1 MAENFNANYV
11 YDMFERYFDTK
22 KEVVEDYF
30 NRMKIVDGK
39 VVKIDKERLQ
49 AILKGLESSLS
60 KFCDKT
66 SNERKHKVAMKLLNK
81 LNYDSFFSGESYA
94 KTQSRLDEVY
104 TYTSGKNI
112 NAYNIIGS
120 TMLVEANLGVER
132 NGYSKKEI
140 TGAYEWA
147 PRMVWN
153 IYDAVCNIG
162 FTDEEAVQI
171 FEKAKTIFS
180 KGLSSSIDDF
190 DSCVENEYFVYR
202 FNGKKYYNVFD
213 KEMFK
218 ETIKNCQTI
227 LVYPAEKIK
236 TNFGYIINRTLR
248 AEKDLQKNYNFAFEG
263 EKISNEEIA
272 VKFAKFAATKKASL
286 LTCKIEEIGESSIFR
301 SEDIDKFAVTKKAS
315 LLTCEIEELG
325 EISTFRSEDI
335 DKFVDEN
342 IRDFI
347 SNDCKIV
354 LNAKEEDY
362 TLNETELLAKNG
374 NNIYKGSN
382 LEKKNL
388 SETEELYIFGNPG
401 KDDMTKDNME
411 AMEELVEELLRKR
424 TDEVEE
430 NVKH

>member
-39 VVKIDKERLQ
+39 VLKIDKERLQ

-94 KTQSRLDEVY
+94 KTQNRLEEVY

-120 TMLVEANLGVER
+120 TMLVEANLRVER

-140 TGAYEWA
+140 TDAYEWA

-153 IYDAVCNIG
+153 IYDAVKNIG
-162 FTDEEAVQI
+162 FSAEETAQI

-180 KGLSSSIDDF
+180 KGLSTSIDQLYDG
-190 DSCVENEYFVYR
+190 VLNEYFVYR
-202 FNGKKYYNVFD
+202 FNGKKYNVFNE
-213 KEMFK
+213 KMFK

-227 LVYPAEKIK
+227 LIYPSVKIK
-236 TNFGYIINRTLR
+236 LNFDYIINKTLN
-248 AEKDLQKNYNFAFEG
+248 AEKDLQEQNNFVYEG
-263 EKISNEEIA
+263 ENLSNEEIA
-272 VKFAKFAATKKASL
+272 VKFAKFAVTKKASL
-286 LTCKIEEIGESSIFR
+286 LTCKIEQNDDMSVFKS
-301 SEDIDKFAVTKKAS
+301 D
-315 LLTCEIEELG
+315 
-325 EISTFRSEDI
+325 DI

-354 LNAKEEDY
+354 LNAKDEE
-362 TLNETELLAKNG
+362 
-374 NNIYKGSN
+374 
-382 LEKKNL
+382 NL
-388 SETEELYIFGNPG
+388 SDLEEFYKYGNPG
-401 KDDMTKDNME
+401 EDDMIKDDMK
-411 AMEELVEELLRKR
+411 AMYELVGKQ

-430 NVKH
+430 NVKL

>member
-11 YDMFERYFDTK
+11 YNMFERYFDTK

-94 KTQSRLDEVY
+94 KTQNRLEEVY

-120 TMLVEANLGVER
+120 TMLVEANLRVER

-140 TGAYEWA
+140 TDAYEWA

-162 FTDEEAVQI
+162 FTDEEVVQI

-180 KGLSSSIDDF
+180 KGLSSSIDQLYDG
-190 DSCVENEYFVYR
+190 VLNEYFVYR
-202 FNGKKYYNVFD
+202 FNGKKYNVFNE
-213 KEMFK
+213 KMFK

-227 LVYPAEKIK
+227 LIYPSVKIK
-236 TNFGYIINRTLR
+236 TNFDYIINRTLS
-248 AEKDLQKNYNFAFEG
+248 AEKDLQENYNFAFEG
-263 EKISNEEIA
+263 ENLSNEEIA
-272 VKFAKFAATKKASL
+272 VKFARFAATKKASL

-301 SEDIDKFAVTKKAS
+301 SD
-315 LLTCEIEELG
+315 
-325 EISTFRSEDI
+325 DI

-342 IRDFI
+342 IRNFI
-347 SNDCKIV
+347 SSDCKIV
-354 LNAKEEDY
+354 LNAKDEE
-362 TLNETELLAKNG
+362 
-374 NNIYKGSN
+374 
-382 LEKKNL
+382 NL
-388 SETEELYIFGNPG
+388 SDLEELYKYGNPG
-401 KDDMTKDNME
+401 EDDMQKDDMK
-411 AMEELVEELLRKR
+411 AMYELVGKQ
-424 TDEVEE
+424 TDEVEG
-430 NVKH
+430 NVKL